1 MASELL
7 RQHREQ
13 QAARKLLLK
22 IQMREDLAARIETL
36 SDVAD
41 ANSAYWRQMFR
52 RQYHRMIGVD
62 VERSEELRQAL
73 DAIVAGAAHR
83 VCDVLSRINAAPQLK
98 GLEVGELS
106 SVD

>member
-7 RQHREQ
+7 RQHREE

-22 IQMREDLAARIETL
+22 IQMREGLAARIETL
-36 SDVAD
+36 SKAAD

-62 VERSEELRQAL
+62 VERSEELRRSL
-73 DAIVAGAAHR
+73 DAIVAGGANC

-98 GLEVGELS
+98 GSEVGELS
-106 SVD
+106 SGD